1 MSIPFSIIK
10 KIKNSLKLTMGEA
23 VSSGAVQGFGNV
35 GTSFSYNQY
44 IVAYALALKASNSE
58 ISLILALPLLVSSL
72 VQLRAADLIKKLGS
86 RKKVAV
92 IVGLINILFWLPFI
106 FIPFLFHSNQ
116 VWWALA
122 FFTLITV
129 FWTLDD
135 PAWDSLVSDLVPLRR
150 RGKFFGRRKLIW
162 GISLVATSFMAGFI
176 LNSFNANILLGFFV
190 IFSLAL
196 LARCVSWILVRRIY
210 EPPVEISQEKRFRF
224 SDFIKEIGHTKAG
237 KIILLSAFMNLA
249 IFLAAPFYSVY
260 MLQDM
265 KFNIMTFTVIN
276 LAAVSAI
283 LLTLG
288 FWGKKIDSS
297 GPIRV
302 IALTSLCIAFV
313 PLLWALGH
321 KIPYLMMVQFF
332 SGFMMAG
339 FNLSIPA
346 YIYIHSSPEKRAHY
360 LSYLYALNMGMA
372 GIGTLAGGFL
382 VTNVLEP
389 QLLSS
394 KFLDLFLIS
403 GVLSSLVAFSFVSS
417 LTEAPILFQRY
428 FNKPKHN
435 VSANSSLTTRMRR
448 GLIYNMPQLPVLAPA
463 FQEARIYS
471 ANAVLYQRSVMEVK
485 RIQPGI
491 KLGLYYSP
499 YIKQKPVSNTT
510 TKLSSSGEKKN
521 TRGLYHFIR
530 SIG

>member
-10 KIKNSLKLTMGEA
+10 KIKSSLKLTIGEA
-23 VSSGAVQGFGNV
+23 VSSAAVQGFGNA
-35 GTSFSYNQY
+35 GISSMNSQY
-44 IVAYALALKASNSE
+44 ISAYAMALRATNSE
-58 ISLILALPLLVSSL
+58 ISLILALPLLVSSV

-92 IVGLINILFWLPFI
+92 LVGLVNILLWLPFI

-116 VWWALA
+116 VWWFLG

-150 RGKFFGRRKLIW
+150 RGKFFGRRKLM
-162 GISLVATSFMAGFI
+162 GGAVLLATSFIAGFI
-176 LNSFNANILLGFFV
+176 LNSFESNIFMGFFV
-190 IFSLAL
+190 IFSSAM
-196 LARCVSWILVRRIY
+196 LARCVSWLFVSRVY
-210 EPPVEISQEKRFRF
+210 EPPMEISQESRFKF
-224 SDFIKEIGHTKAG
+224 SDFIKEMWHTKAG

-265 KFNIMTFTVIN
+265 KLNMMTFTIVN
-276 LAAVSAI
+276 LSAVAA
-283 LLTLG
+283 TLITLS
-288 FWGKKIDSS
+288 FWGKRIDSS

-302 IALTSLCIAFV
+302 IAITSLCIAFV

-321 KIPYLMMVQFF
+321 KIPYLMTVQFF

-403 GVLSSLVAFSFVSS
+403 GVLSGLVAFSFVSS

-428 FNKPKHN
+428 FSKPKQN
-435 VSANSSLTTRMRR
+435 VSAISSLTTRMRR
-448 GLIYNMPQLPVLAPA
+448 GLIYNMHQLPILAPA
-463 FQEARIYS
+463 FQEARVSNS
-471 ANAVLYQRSVMEVK
+471 AAVSYQRSVKEIK

-491 KLGLYYSP
+491 RPGLYYSP
-499 YIKQKPVSNTT
+499 YIKQKTVSNAA
-510 TKLSSSGEKKN
+510 TKPAGSGEKKN
-521 TRGLYHFIR
+521 QRGLYHFIR
-530 SIG
+530 SVG